1 MKVIYLLIILILQ
14 RMDTDLEREKA
25 ILWQRFLAEP
35 DTLRMRYE
43 EAKQK
48 ANESHFGDT
57 VESKVN
63 Q

>member
-1 MKVIYLLIILILQ
+1 
-14 RMDTDLEREKA
+14 MDTNLEREKD

-57 VESKVN
+57 VESKPN

>member
-1 MKVIYLLIILILQ
+1 
-14 RMDTDLEREKA
+14 MDVNLEREKD

-35 DTLRMRYE
+35 DTLRMKYE

-48 ANESHFGDT
+48 ANESHFGDA
-57 VESKVN
+57 VESKPN

>member
-1 MKVIYLLIILILQ
+1 MPIIFILQ
-14 RMDTDLEREKA
+14 RMDVNLEREKD

-35 DTLRMRYE
+35 DTLRMKYE

-57 VESKVN
+57 VESKPN

>member
-1 MKVIYLLIILILQ
+1 
-14 RMDTDLEREKA
+14 MDANLEREKD

-35 DTLRMRYE
+35 DTLRLRYE

-48 ANESHFGDT
+48 ANESHFRDT
-57 VESKVN
+57 VESKLN

>member
-1 MKVIYLLIILILQ
+1 MPIIFFILQ
-14 RMDTDLEREKA
+14 RMDVNLEREKD

-35 DTLRMRYE
+35 DTLRTKYE

-48 ANESHFGDT
+48 ANESHFGDA
-57 VESKVN
+57 VESKPN